1 VCRCNCAT
9 DSEVT
14 AYEMIL
20 CNIIL
25 FRLSDNASGESD
37 YRFVKDLRIGKE
49 IIIVCLE
56 YMNVCL
62 FQNE

>member
-1 VCRCNCAT
+1 M
-9 DSEVT
+9 T